1 MSHRHPAAV
10 ISLATVLVA
19 LPTSSLGSGAVLD
32 MEPAPI
38 AHLQG
43 AAPAAPPVAVPP
55 VAAPPVAAP
64 PGAVPPS
71 AEAVARVRDRLSR
84 ALVSRARIVLQRE
97 VLFLGVLQNSR
108 DLMRMSLALEPD
120 NPFAWRLALDLASI
134 LEDGDPA
141 ADAWLSEG
149 LARLSRLEPD
159 DEIIRLRRIV
169 DAIDR
174 KRTAEERIAAHQAM
188 LTPEAVDRIGPSV
201 AARLAFDLATLL
213 RRTGDIDG
221 FESNLLIAIDLD
233 PFYPEAAELAAGYFR
248 MKAPSA
254 VDEVRALRVA
264 VLANPMNDSAA
275 LGLVD
280 LCLSRGAYRA
290 SESLLEIQSRL
301 KVARGVDETYDAI
314 LADYILTLWAN
325 GKPGIGFAVA
335 AQRQRTLDGVLIEE
349 IERQGITMTMDEREK
364 THLPPAPPL
373 AVVIA
378 AMSSGTEAKSAS
390 VAAANVGIAFDGIL
404 DQLTKRKATAEQIA
418 PVALESAFAQLWL
431 GGSVDKSE
439 VMLTKAAEYGPLS
452 DAARA
457 RFDGW
462 IAYRRKNIPKAKELL
477 TPIADQDP
485 AAKLGLALVALE
497 SGDKKEAARLLLD
510 VARAQP
516 GTAMGV
522 WARARLFAV
531 LGTTAPI
538 TAESELIERAA
549 ELPPGY
555 LKVMRDGGDSMFLQI
570 VPEQSDALGWD
581 PLRFTLELTNR
592 SAWPLPI
599 GPEGPIKDST
609 TLSAS
614 INVPGETPRA
624 PQIIIQ
630 PIDRKFVLG
639 PGEKLR
645 IPVDLSV
652 TDASAALRDDVL
664 SGAFVSLHSIVNWKT
679 TNTGF
684 EPSSLGLEVESPVVH
699 VSGERVSRE
708 WVESALAQLRDA
720 TRSPEPELISLIA
733 NALVR
738 KSAASPLVPEDA
750 AKALEGAGDV
760 LADAAR
766 RLWPE
771 ARAWLIFACPKGK
784 RVEQGKEAQDLL
796 DVVASG
802 GVELASAVPEL
813 EALDAVLRSD
823 ESSIARVSWLAV
835 RTRRPEDPTLI
846 ASLESKDPAVK
857 SYAESCKQWL
867 IEARDERAKQLNLKK

>member
-1 MSHRHPAAV
+1 MPHRRPAATL
-10 ISLATVLVA
+10 SLATVLA
-19 LPTSSLGSGAVLD
+19 AFPAFLPTSRLGADAVRT
-32 MEPAPI
+32 MEPSQPAGQQ
-38 AHLQG
+38 A
-43 AAPAAPPVAVPP
+43 AAP
-55 VAAPPVAAP
+55 
-64 PGAVPPS
+64 VPPS
-71 AEAVARVRDRLSR
+71 AEAEARVRDRLSR

-108 DLMRMSLALEPD
+108 DLMRMSLALSPD

-141 ADAWLSEG
+141 ADEWLSEG

-159 DEIIRLRRIV
+159 DEIIRLRRLV

-174 KRTAEERIAAHQAM
+174 KRTAEERIAAYQSLLA
-188 LTPEAVDRIGPSV
+188 PEAIERIGPSV
-201 AARLAFDLATLL
+201 AARLSFDLAMLL

-221 FESNLLIAIDLD
+221 FEQQLLQAVDLD

-248 MKAPSA
+248 MKAPSLA
-254 VDEVRALRVA
+254 DEVRALRVA

-280 LCLSRGAYRA
+280 LCLAHGAYRA
-290 SESLLEIQSRL
+290 AESLLEIQSRL

-335 AQRQRTLDGVLIEE
+335 AERQRVLDGVLLEE
-349 IERQGITMTMDEREK
+349 IERQGITITMEEREK
-364 THLPPAPPL
+364 THLPPAPPM

-378 AMSSGTEAKSAS
+378 AMSSATEAKSAS
-390 VAAANVGIAFDGIL
+390 VAASNVGVAFDAIL
-404 DQLTKRKATAEQIA
+404 DQLAKRKAPAEQIA

-431 GGSVDKSE
+431 GGSVDKVE
-439 VMLTKAAEYGPLS
+439 VLLSKAADFGPLS

-462 IAYRRKNIPKAKELL
+462 IAYRRQNLAKAKELL
-477 TPIADQDP
+477 STIADKDP

-497 SGDKKEAARLLLD
+497 SGEKKDAARLLLD

-522 WARARLFAV
+522 WARTRLFTL
-531 LGTTAPI
+531 LGATAPI
-538 TAESELIERAA
+538 ADEAEVVEAA
-549 ELPPGY
+549 ASLPPGF
-555 LKVMRDGGDSMFLQI
+555 LKVMRDGGESMFLQI
-570 VPEQSDALGWD
+570 VPQQSDARGWD
-581 PLRFTLELTNR
+581 PLRFSLELTNR

-624 PQIIIQ
+624 PQIIIL
-630 PIDRKFVLG
+630 PIDRRFVLG
-639 PGEKLR
+639 PGETLR

-699 VSGERVSRE
+699 VSGERVTRE
-708 WVESALAQLRDA
+708 WVESALAQLRDT
-720 TRSPEPELISLIA
+720 TRAPEPELIALVA

-738 KSAASPLVPEDA
+738 KSTAADLVPADA
-750 AKALEGAGDV
+750 AKALEGAGEV
-760 LADAAR
+760 LADAAKR
-766 RLWPE
+766 VWPE

-796 DVVASG
+796 DVVATG
-802 GVELASAVPEL
+802 GVELGSAVPDL
-813 EALDAVLRSD
+813 EALDAVLRGD
-823 ESSIARVSWLAV
+823 ESVTVRIPWLAV
-835 RTRRPEDPTLI
+835 RTRRPEDPTLL

-857 SYAESCKQWL
+857 TYAESCKQWL